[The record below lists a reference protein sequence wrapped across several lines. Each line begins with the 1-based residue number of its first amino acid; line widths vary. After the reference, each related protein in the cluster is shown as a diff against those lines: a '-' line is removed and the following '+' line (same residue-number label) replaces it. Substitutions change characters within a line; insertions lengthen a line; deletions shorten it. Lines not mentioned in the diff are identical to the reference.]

1 MRHTW
6 DMLRYLRLEGDLK
19 SNVHFQ
25 PAGWLSHIDALK
37 MSGVLTHRECIR
49 PPPNIKD
56 VVVIPPTA
64 SWDMIRSLLKLLEC
78 SGIGSDGFL
87 LGPRVR
93 WKACLPATHSQL
105 FGLRRLNRVLCVR
118 LIPRRLNKQ

>member
-1 MRHTW
+1 MAW

-49 PPPNIKD
+49 PPFGRKGDPCCKHDKSPANPA
-56 VVVIPPTA
+56 VFYMA
-64 SWDMIRSLLKLLEC
+64 
-78 SGIGSDGFL
+78 G
-87 LGPRVR
+87 
-93 WKACLPATHSQL
+93 LPEHMAPL
-105 FGLRRLNRVLCVR
+105 VPKYNYEYDILCFGVSR
-118 LIPRRLNKQ
+118 